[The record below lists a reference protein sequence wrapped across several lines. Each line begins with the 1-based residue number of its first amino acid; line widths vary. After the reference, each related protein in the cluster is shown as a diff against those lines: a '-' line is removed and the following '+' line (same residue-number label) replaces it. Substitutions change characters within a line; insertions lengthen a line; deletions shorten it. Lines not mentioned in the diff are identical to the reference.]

1 MQVNI
6 NPSTIKFCLNKLIL
20 FSLIFTMYFLIIMQH
35 HFSQTLDGHLI
46 PHFFVLM
53 PEISAQNYAV
63 TYVIL
68 GAAS

>member
-1 MQVNI
+1 
-6 NPSTIKFCLNKLIL
+6 
-20 FSLIFTMYFLIIMQH
+20 MQH
-35 HFSQTLDGHLI
+35 HLSQTLNGHLI

-63 TYVIL
+63 VFVVL